1 MGNII
6 VVIKHKLNNL
16 VILIDYN
23 KIQAL
28 DKLEDA
34 LPLDNLKKLYSFN
47 MNVINV
53 KNGHSFK
60 ELSNSFKKIKK
71 SKKTTAIILNTI
83 KGKGIKEFE
92 NDPVWHAR
100 KLNDKEVLVAKQR
113 LGIK

>member
-1 MGNII
+1 MSS
-6 VVIKHKLNNL
+6 KHKLNNL

-34 LPLDNLKKLYSFN
+34 LPLDNLKKLSSFN

-53 KNGHSFK
+53 KNDIHLKSYQTHLK
-60 ELSNSFKKIKK
+60 NKIKK
-71 SKKTTAIILNTI
+71 TNVIILNTI
-83 KGKGIKEFE
+83 KGKGVKEFE

-100 KLNDKEVLVAKQR
+100 KLSDKEVIIAKQS
-113 LGIK
+113 LGII